1 MKHYAVTLCAA
12 VVLLHGAFLGTISAA
27 DSAYVEI
34 LASDPTGMTLRVR
47 APELCIEEKVCD
59 GETVA
64 VLNAEGLTTT
74 SEEGR
79 PRIPFIVRTMVVPP
93 EGEIAASVNHVVS
106 ETRSIG
112 FLPPH
117 HEAPLDGSFY
127 APPPSAPVPPPSGL
141 YPASMVSIRIMGFV
155 RENRVAA
162 LSIYPYQAGIEDEAL
177 RVHTEMTIRVDFEQG
192 ASAAKALP
200 GLPASVSSPFER
212 MLSEKTINYGQSKIF
227 RMGRPAGQAL
237 RKPAAVAD
245 SLRIRIVVKEDGL
258 YKIDWNLLEEAEID
272 LSEVDPGRLRIT
284 HRGQE
289 VPILVA
295 GENDGT
301 FDPEDWIE
309 FYGTYNRET
318 FQSRFEDM
326 YKDPYSDE
334 NVYWLSVGIQR
345 GMRLAGESG
354 AVVEVDPMKYNR
366 PFSYEHTV
374 HAERDGYRDRLAR
387 LPGEDGDR
395 WFWDSGIDGGRR
407 RDYEVTLPDPD
418 RNSFLTPVVTVM
430 LRGKTYPSGSPD
442 HHALIYLNDILVGD
456 QTWDD
461 QALVKSVSDMESPFR
476 LSSAKLVDGENRLG
490 VVLPGDELS
499 AGAGDAVYLNWFEVE
514 YPRLYWAE
522 NDYIEFTKPKTEP
535 NGLYHFVIGGFT
547 SPNIEVY
554 KKGIS
559 KITGTAIQFVEGK
572 QQKSGYYQISFQ
584 DEIYQEHTEYI
595 ALASDRKKAPLSI
608 SMDTPSHWRSP
619 EWGADYLLI
628 THEHFYETS
637 ERLARFR
644 RSQGLQVEQVDV
656 QDLYDEFNHGIISPE
671 AIRRFLQYAY
681 AHWDP
686 APTYAVLIGDGTWDY
701 KNSIHR
707 GHNFIPVP
715 MVQTYKWGSAAT
727 DHIYALVS
735 GDDLLPD
742 LLVGRLPV
750 STNTELEPIL
760 DKIIQY
766 ESQPQMGRWR
776 GKALFIGGAGSQFR
790 DQCEG
795 LISDFVPP
803 EFDVARLYLD
813 KNAPKAY
820 FGGTQDLIDTIDE
833 GISLITFLGHGGGAI
848 WSDASLMRFGDVKR
862 LHNGLKLPFI
872 LSFTCFTGA
881 FDEARGSLGEEFL
894 AAANKGAIAFLGS
907 SGLGWVWN
915 DYWFAQSLMIAL
927 FQEEH
932 ATLGSSVAAGKID
945 FLSKHAGAT
954 AHDIVHLFSLL
965 GDPATRLS
973 FPSGELQVTSEPKGS
988 NVQITGTLS
997 TPASGT
1003 AEVRAFDAEGAS
1015 FGHQDVPLTDGL
1027 FSASLPI
1034 PESAVRGI
1042 GRVKVYAQSDEKVGA
1057 DWIGQAKLAVDTLL
1071 VTKVQL
1077 LPESPLYSDSVW
1089 VQAEVW
1095 DQQPPEAMWCVF
1107 PSKEDSVAMSLKE
1120 GLWRTERPLV
1130 GISPGEEVPFYLSV
1144 LDAEDA
1150 IHTTPSFRF
1159 RVRRGGELVVQDVFL
1174 AGEQEVLLSARIENF
1189 GDGPSEPDEVVFFL
1203 GDPADG
1209 GERIGSAPVPS
1220 LTAGRP
1226 TAPFSEEPE
1235 YRSAPGTEP
1244 GTASSEAASAIVSVP
1259 LRALETRVDWPL
1271 IGEQTIFVQVSGRT
1285 YSNRITVDRF
1295 DVTPEAGIG
1304 GPVTGADRNLRIAI
1318 GPDEVSPSG
1327 VLRIAGEPG
1336 VVVSSQPDFSPV
1348 RLPGYPEGA
1357 VYTVSFADSAQ
1368 HLTEGSSIPVTIRFD
1383 ATDSATVAETSLM
1396 ILARWE
1402 EDSSRWVRLEGSAD
1416 SSAISAETDRLG
1428 KFTLLI
1434 NHDDLPPTIEVAV
1447 EEQQYLDN
1455 AYVPRRPKIS
1465 AIFQDENGVDFR
1477 RGLVVTLDGT
1487 AVDPS
1492 LIRFSESPSEVG
1504 SFPLNFYPD
1513 LDTGTHTVTFEAMD
1527 CAGNRSEKKVMTF
1540 RVVASFDLIHLGNY
1554 PNPFEKY
1561 TIFTY
1566 RLTNKAERV
1575 SFKIYSVSGR
1585 LVKQFPG
1592 PDDDPIFF
1600 VDDFGN
1606 PLTSPEYHELEWD
1619 GSDDDGNEL
1628 ANGVYFCRVK
1638 AVSEYGK
1645 ITLEKIMKLAKTR

>member
-1 MKHYAVTLCAA
+1 MKHYAVTLFAA
-12 VVLLHGAFLGTISAA
+12 VVLLHGAFLETPSAA
-27 DSAYVEI
+27 DSPYVEI
-34 LASDPTGMTLRVR
+34 LESDATGMTLRVR
-47 APELCIEEKVCD
+47 APELRVKQTIYD
-59 GETVA
+59 GKTLA
-64 VLNAEGLTTT
+64 ILNAAGLPTT
-74 SEEGR
+74 SEEER

-93 EGEIAASVNHVVS
+93 EGEVAASVIHAVS
-106 ETRSIG
+106 KTRSIG

-117 HEAPLDGSFY
+117 HEVPLDGSFH
-127 APPPSAPVPPPSGL
+127 PFSPSALVPSPTGL
-141 YPASMVSIRIMGFV
+141 YPASMVSVRIMGFV

-162 LSIYPYQAGIEDEAL
+162 LSIYPYQVGDGDGTM

-200 GLPASVSSPFER
+200 CFPASPSPPFER
-212 MLSEKTINYGQSKIF
+212 MLSEKTVNYSQSKMF
-227 RMGRPAGQAL
+227 RRRRPVRQAL
-237 RKPAAVAD
+237 RKPVAVED

-272 LSEVDPGRLRIT
+272 LSGVDPGRLRIT

-295 GENDGT
+295 GENDGA

-334 NVYWLSVGIQR
+334 NVYWLSVGAKR

-354 AVVEVDPMKYNR
+354 AVVEVDPLKYNR
-366 PFSYEHTV
+366 PVSYEYTV

-387 LPGEDGDR
+387 LPEENGDR

-407 RDYEVTLPDPD
+407 RDYEVDLPDPD
-418 RNSFLTPVVTVM
+418 RNALLTPVVTVM

-456 QTWDD
+456 QVWDD
-461 QALVKSVSDMESPFR
+461 QALVKSVSDRESPFR

-490 VVLPGDELS
+490 VVLPGDEAS

-522 NDYIEFTKPKTEP
+522 DDYIEFTKPKTGP

-572 QQKSGYYQISFQ
+572 QQKEGYYQVSFQ
-584 DEIYQEHTEYI
+584 DAIYQEHTEYI
-595 ALASDRKKAPLSI
+595 ALTPDRKKSPVSVSI
-608 SMDTPSHWRSP
+608 DSCSHWKSP

-628 THEHFYETS
+628 THENFYETA
-637 ERLARFR
+637 ERLAQFR
-644 RSQGLQVEQVDV
+644 RSQSLQVQLVDV
-656 QDLYDEFNHGIISPE
+656 QDIYDEFNDGITSPE
-671 AIRRFLQYAY
+671 AIHRFLKYAY
-681 AHWDP
+681 THWDP
-686 APTYAVLIGDGTWDY
+686 APTYVLLIGDGTWDY
-701 KNSIHR
+701 KSAIHH

-760 DKIIQY
+760 DKIIQS
-766 ESQPQMGRWR
+766 ESQPKMGRWR

-803 EFDVARLYLD
+803 EFDVTRLYLD
-813 KNAPKAY
+813 KDAPKAY

-833 GISLITFLGHGGGAI
+833 GVSLITFLGHGGGAI

-862 LHNGLKLPFI
+862 LHNAKRLPFI

-894 AAANKGAIAFLGS
+894 AAANRGAIGFLGS

-915 DYWFAQSLMIAL
+915 DYWFAQSLMFAL
-927 FQEEH
+927 FQEENE
-932 ATLGSSVAAGKID
+932 TLGSSIAAGKID
-945 FLSKHAGAT
+945 FLSKHSGVT
-954 AHDIVHLFSLL
+954 AHDIVHMFSLL
-965 GDPATRLS
+965 GDPATRLG
-973 FPSGELQVTSEPKGS
+973 FPSGDIKVALDSKAYSKGS
-988 NVQITGTLS
+988 PVRVEGALRV
-997 TPASGT
+997 PASGT

-1015 FGHQDVPLTDGL
+1015 FGRQDVSLTDGQ
-1027 FSASLPI
+1027 FSASLLI
-1034 PESAVRGI
+1034 PESASRGI
-1042 GRVKVYAQSDEKVGA
+1042 GQVKVYAQSNESEGA

-1071 VTKVQL
+1071 VTGIQL
-1077 LPESPLYSDSVW
+1077 FPEAPLYSDSVW

-1095 DQQPPEAMWCVF
+1095 DQRDIKAIWCVF
-1107 PSKEDSVAMSLKE
+1107 PSKEDSVAMLLNE

-1130 GISPGEEVPFYLSV
+1130 GTSPGEEVPFHLSV
-1144 LDAEDA
+1144 LDAENA
-1150 IHTTPSFRF
+1150 IHTTSSFRF
-1159 RVRRGGELVVQDVFL
+1159 RVRRGGELVVEDVFL
-1174 AGEQEVLLSARIENF
+1174 AGEQEVLLSARIGNY
-1189 GDGPSEPDEVVFFL
+1189 GDGPSEADEVVFFL
-1203 GDPADG
+1203 GDPANG
-1209 GERIGSAPVPS
+1209 GERIGAARVPS
-1220 LTAGRP
+1220 LTAGEP
-1226 TAPFSEEPE
+1226 YVPFSEELE
-1235 YRSAPGTEP
+1235 YRSAPGTGP
-1244 GTASSEAASAIVSVP
+1244 GTTSSVAASAIVSVP
-1259 LRALETRVDWPL
+1259 LRALEGRVDWPL
-1271 IGEQTIFVQVSGRT
+1271 IGEQTIFVQVCGRT
-1285 YSNRITVDRF
+1285 YSNWITVDRF

-1304 GPVTGADRNLRIAI
+1304 GAATGADRNLRLSI
-1318 GPDEVSPSG
+1318 GPDEVSAPG
-1327 VLRIAGEPG
+1327 VLRIVGDPD
-1336 VVVSSQPDFSPV
+1336 VVVSTQPDFSPV

-1357 VYTVSFADSAQ
+1357 VYTVSFSDSAQ
-1368 HLTEGSSIPVTIRFD
+1368 HLLEGSSIPVTIRFD
-1383 ATDSATVAETSLM
+1383 ATDSATVAESSLI

-1402 EDSSRWVRLEGSAD
+1402 EESSRWVRLEGSAD
-1416 SSAISAETDRLG
+1416 SSSVSAQTDRLG
-1428 KFTLLI
+1428 KFTLLF
-1434 NHDDLPPTIEVAV
+1434 NRDDIPPTIEVAV
-1447 EEQQYLDN
+1447 EDQQYLDG

-1492 LIRFSESPSEVG
+1492 LIRFPEHPSDVS

-1527 CAGNRSEKKVMTF
+1527 CAGNPSGKKVMAF

-1566 RLTNKAERV
+1566 TLTSPADKV

-1585 LVKQFPG
+1585 LVKQFSS
-1592 PDDDPIFF
+1592 PDDEDAYQ
-1600 VDDFGN
+1600 N
-1606 PLTSPEYHELEWD
+1606 PLTSSAYHELDWD
-1619 GSDDDGNEL
+1619 GTDDDGNEL

-1638 AVSEYGK
+1638 AVSEGGK
-1645 ITLEKIMKLAKTR
+1645 TTVEKIMRLARTR